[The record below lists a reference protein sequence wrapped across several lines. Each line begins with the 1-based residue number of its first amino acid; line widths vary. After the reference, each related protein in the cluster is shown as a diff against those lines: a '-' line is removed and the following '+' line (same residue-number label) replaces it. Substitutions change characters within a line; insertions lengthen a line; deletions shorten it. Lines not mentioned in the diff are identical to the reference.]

1 MKRLVLGAISAFAVS
16 APLHAQG
23 VPTVDA
29 TQFAQLVRQLEAQ
42 ARDYTAQI
50 EQLAAL
56 KTQVETQVNQL
67 LNLESQLA
75 ALVEGT
81 GVGKLFASVAEFQQL
96 LGSLSNPLDVMD
108 DIASGNWA
116 GTRSNARTGVLR
128 PPCAPSGTA
137 RRRLPDYG
145 LRPRGEDRRDSEIR
159 EPDRARRCPGAVHQ
173 DAAPA
178 ARHEERRARLHR
190 NSGL

>member
-1 MKRLVLGAISAFAVS
+1 MKRLILGAVSAFALS

-29 TQFAQLVRQLEAQ
+29 TQIAQLVRQLEAQ

-56 KTQVETQVNQL
+56 KTQVQTQVNQL
-67 LNLESQLA
+67 LNLESQLT
-75 ALVEGT
+75 ALVKGT

-96 LGSLSNPLDVMD
+96 LGSLSDPLDVMD

-116 GTRSNARTGVLR
+116 GALEFRRECRAHHGCARVEWLR
-128 PPCAPSGTA
+128 
-137 RRRLPDYG
+137 
-145 LRPRGEDRRDSEIR
+145 RGHAD
-159 EPDRARRCPGAVHQ
+159 
-173 DAAPA
+173 DA
-178 ARHEERRARLHR
+178 ERVGCCR
-190 NSGL
+190 